1 MYEGHTRLV
10 GTLAQIL
17 PLILVA
23 NSLVRKLKV
32 SRNMA
37 SALKIVSC
45 DLYCAMQACVF
56 RHDLVLEL
64 NHPFVFQ
71 FLLHEV

>member
-1 MYEGHTRLV
+1 MKNTR
-10 GTLAQIL
+10 GYRARAQIP

-23 NSLVRKLKV
+23 NSLVCKLKV
-32 SRNMA
+32 SRYMA
-37 SALKIVSC
+37 SALKIISG